1 MNDRDEI
8 LISLKPR
15 YAAEMFSGDKTV
27 ELRKRRPKVE
37 IGTVV
42 WIYVTTPVS
51 AIRGYA
57 TVIHIETGTPALIW
71 KTFGGKTGVSKSEFD
86 QYFSSSRTAHALVLA
101 NVMEMKRVLPLNRI
115 RELVGNFHPPQ
126 FFYHLNGA
134 RASMRLA
141 HRKYLR
147 VKP

>member
-15 YAAEMFSGDKTV
+15 YAAEIFAGEKTV

-57 TVIHIETGTPALIW
+57 TVAQIETATPALIW

-86 QYFSSSRTAHALVLA
+86 QYFRSSKAAHALVLA
-101 NVMEMKRVLPLNRI
+101 NVMEMKRVLSLNRI
-115 RELVGNFHPPQ
+115 RELVGDFHPPQ

-141 HRKYLR
+141 RRKYLR
-147 VKP
+147 VKS